1 MAPSISS
8 NRKGKRV
15 FPTCFQSKEMK
26 LAVIWRNFSARGK
39 MFRKILNPI
48 LARYLQRNIKFC
60 QMTTHENWFNF
71 WSCYNAHTH
80 YLTLQ
85 LNRLWIEI
93 SATMTKS
100 KPKKK
105 KSNLDSKSRK
115 AKQKK
120 MSRKRQFMDE
130 SLSQT
135 GKCFCWRFF
144 CLDALLIK
152 FIVGHRRVLWLKTQ
166 EI

>member
-1 MAPSISS
+1 MS
-8 NRKGKRV
+8 

-26 LAVIWRNFSARGK
+26 LAVIWRNFRARRK
-39 MFRKILNPI
+39 MFCKILNPI
-48 LARYLQRNIKFC
+48 LARYLRRNIKFC
-60 QMTTHENWFNF
+60 QMAKHENWFNF

-120 MSRKRQFMDE
+120 MSRQRQFMDE
-130 SLSQT
+130 SLSQA
-135 GKCFCWRFF
+135 GKFQLKSSMNSSQRYHMD
-144 CLDALLIK
+144 CLHLTTTRAPPPIYCLACHGSEFLP
-152 FIVGHRRVLWLKTQ
+152 V
-166 EI
+166 

>member
-1 MAPSISS
+1 
-8 NRKGKRV
+8 
-15 FPTCFQSKEMK
+15 MK
-26 LAVIWRNFSARGK
+26 LAVIWHNFSAHRK

-48 LARYLQRNIKFC
+48 LARYLRRNIKFC
-60 QMTTHENWFNF
+60 QMATHENWFNF

-93 SATMTKS
+93 SATMTKPQ
-100 KPKKK
+100 PKKK

-120 MSRKRQFMDE
+120 MSRQRQFMDE
-130 SLSQT
+130 SLSQA
-135 GKCFCWRFF
+135 GKFQLSYWKSYWIHHKESG
-144 CLDALLIK
+144 LIK
-152 FIVGHRRVLWLKTQ
+152 WNSINSSAIARESAVFFF
-166 EI
+166 

>member
-1 MAPSISS
+1 MS
-8 NRKGKRV
+8 

-26 LAVIWRNFSARGK
+26 LAVIWRNFSARRK
-39 MFRKILNPI
+39 MFDIYRVLNSIVP
-48 LARYLQRNIKFC
+48 RYWRRNIKFC
-60 QMTTHENWFNF
+60 QMAMHENWFNF

-93 SATMTKS
+93 SVKMTKKS

-115 AKQKK
+115 AKQMK
-120 MSRKRQFMDE
+120 MSRQRQFMDE
-130 SLSQT
+130 SLSQA
-135 GKCFCWRFF
+135 GKFQLNSSQRITKNSLHEIALNSIILLCF
-144 CLDALLIK
+144 
-152 FIVGHRRVLWLKTQ
+152 
-166 EI
+166 